1 MVTGAPWDILKKLAI
16 RNEEFPTPLSL
27 VVSARSPHLTAPHIS
42 LRSSGGPTNEAP
54 QSVLSSQEL
63 WSTCWGGGEESER
76 GGGGKDS
83 QHPLGHLPTFLQQWG
98 VWTSPLDGQFSTRA
112 SQGHEGPRAQQL
124 AMTGNYE
131 RTGHWTSNFTK
142 KS

>member
-27 VVSARSPHLTAPHIS
+27 VVSAQSPHLTAPHIS

-63 WSTCWGGGEESER
+63 
-76 GGGGKDS
+76 
-83 QHPLGHLPTFLQQWG
+83 
-98 VWTSPLDGQFSTRA
+98 
-112 SQGHEGPRAQQL
+112 
-124 AMTGNYE
+124 
-131 RTGHWTSNFTK
+131 
-142 KS
+142 